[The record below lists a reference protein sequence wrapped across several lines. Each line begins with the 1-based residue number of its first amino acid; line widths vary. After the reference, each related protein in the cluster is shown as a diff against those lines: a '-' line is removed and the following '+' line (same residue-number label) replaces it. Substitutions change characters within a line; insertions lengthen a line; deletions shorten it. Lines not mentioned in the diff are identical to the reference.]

1 MSLGKGTYPEPAGT
15 ESNPVGRSGF
25 RVFGQNASGQK
36 ATPAQSLQ
44 AWVAARDVSGVC
56 ALSVHFITA
65 SKIKLGPDG
74 REYGKQGLVV
84 GLTATST
91 QHS

>member
-1 MSLGKGTYPEPAGT
+1 MENVALAGEARSAVACAESAEHALSTVSRSGTYPEPAGT

-25 RVFGQNASGQK
+25 RVSGQNACK
-36 ATPAQSLQ
+36 
-44 AWVAARDVSGVC
+44 AWVAARDVSDVC

-74 REYGKQGLVV
+74 IVR
-84 GLTATST
+84 
-91 QHS
+91 